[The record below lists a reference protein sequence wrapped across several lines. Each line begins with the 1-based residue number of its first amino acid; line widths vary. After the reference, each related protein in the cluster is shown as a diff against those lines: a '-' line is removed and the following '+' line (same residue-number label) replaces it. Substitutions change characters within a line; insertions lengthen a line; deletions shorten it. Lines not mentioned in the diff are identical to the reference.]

1 VAEGKSMKSSSNK
14 NILYLSY
21 DGLTDPLGQSQIL
34 PYLAGLSE
42 VGYTITIISF
52 EKPERFP
59 VYGDKIRA
67 YCIANKLLW
76 EPLMY
81 HKRPPVLSTFY
92 DLTVLRKRAR
102 QLHQERNFSIVHCR
116 SYITALTGLWLKKK
130 YGIRFIFDMRGFWAD
145 ERVEG
150 GLWNLSN
157 PLYKSVYTF
166 FKKKER
172 EFLQAADSVV
182 VLTEAARQ
190 VVLSWKVTDQPDKV
204 TVIPCC
210 VDLSLFDPEKVTN
223 ERQSALRT
231 TLGLS
236 ANDYIVLYLGSIGT
250 WYLWND
256 MVSFYKKIRD
266 QKPTAKFLVL
276 TPDLHLVKGDAD
288 FIVRSAV
295 REEVPAYISIS
306 NLSVCFIKP
315 SFSKKG
321 SSATKMAEVLAM
333 GIPVVT
339 NAGWGDVEF
348 LRGRMKNL
356 YVLDNPDEQPA
367 SNEYHADHQDEF
379 FYDLFSLQSGVAKY
393 RQVYAALLS

>member
-1 VAEGKSMKSSSNK
+1 MKASSDE

-42 VGYTITIISF
+42 AGYTITIISF
-52 EKPERFP
+52 EKPDQFSLYR
-59 VYGDKIRA
+59 DKIQA
-67 YCIANKLLW
+67 YCSANKLLW

-81 HKRPPVLSTFY
+81 HKSPPVLSTFY
-92 DLTVLRKRAR
+92 DLSILRKRAR
-102 QLHQERNFSIVHCR
+102 ELHRQRNFSIVHCR
-116 SYITALTGLWLKKK
+116 SYITALTGLWLRKK

-150 GLWNLSN
+150 GLWNLN
-157 PLYKSVYTF
+157 NLLYRSVYTF

-172 EFLQAADSVV
+172 EFLESADAVI

-190 VVLSWKVTDQPDKV
+190 VVLSWNVARQTDKV

-210 VDLSLFDPEKVTN
+210 VDLNLFNPKNVTKEK
-223 ERQSALRT
+223 QLALRT

-236 ANDYIVLYLGSIGT
+236 AGDYVVLYLGSIGT
-250 WYLWND
+250 WYLWDD
-256 MVSFYKKIRD
+256 MVSFYKKIKA
-266 QKPTAKFLVL
+266 QKPAVKFLVL
-276 TPDLHLVKGDAD
+276 TPDKHLVNGDND
-288 FIVRSAV
+288 FIVRSAA
-295 REEVPAYISIS
+295 REDVPAYISIS
-306 NLSVCFIKP
+306 DLSVCFIKP

-356 YVLDNPDEQPA
+356 YVLDHVDVKPA
-367 SNEYHADHQDEF
+367 SDEYHADHQDEF
-379 FYDLFSLQSGVAKY
+379 FYNQFSLQSGVAKY
-393 RQVYAALLS
+393 CEVYATLLS